1 MQRQTVVLEN
11 SIMVPASPA
20 KVLSRQ
26 NGCRMGRDSLPPTL
40 YIVSRDG
47 RSDDHRNHSLSHVT
61 GQRSQGRESRGQDQ
75 KSTGVIRPGGKGQFE
90 VIANGE
96 KVAQRDGNWLTRSFG
111 AGYPDVDDI
120 IERLVQK
127 QQGESS
133 QR

>member
-1 MQRQTVVLEN
+1 M
-11 SIMVPASPA
+11 
-20 KVLSRQ
+20 
-26 NGCRMGRDSLPPTL
+26 
-40 YIVSRDG
+40 
-47 RSDDHRNHSLSHVT
+47 
-61 GQRSQGRESRGQDQ
+61 
-75 KSTGVIRPGGKGQFE
+75 IRPGGKGQFE